1 MTESAIVEGCYTTF
15 KHIKTRKMVVLEI
28 EIAEEYFQHVI
39 NTLGMPIGGESK
51 PVAVAL
57 LDKSIVTKPQSN
69 CDRELS
75 EGEKIRTRA
84 VMLCDDSQFQLYSY
98 SRLQKIRGDTWL
110 PKASNEDIAKEFLYF
125 VLSINSRAELATNT
139 DAQLKFIEV
148 IKFFNEWKVSNR
160 YADNLSR
167 G

>member
-1 MTESAIVEGCYTTF
+1 MSAIQADYRTF
-15 KHIKTRKMVVLEI
+15 KHIPSRKCYQLIMEI
-28 EIAEEYFQHVI
+28 SEESFPSVCGILGYPATGE
-39 NTLGMPIGGESK
+39 NTFVGI
-51 PVAVAL
+51 AL